1 MPKSSVVPYVP
12 YEASEK
18 KAAAFLRK
26 YHPLG
31 DVPVPIEEIFE
42 LELGMALD
50 LHEGLYA
57 THGLNAALQ
66 DGLKGM
72 WVDGETW
79 EKKPFKLR
87 FTLAQ
92 KIGHLVLHKDFF
104 EGLSYESPLELAR
117 QLGKLTQTEIDS
129 LEIQACNFAEQI
141 LVPKRRLMAL
151 ISPHMYKLFKAGID
165 LTDKKNTEKA
175 RAHIGNAIH
184 REFEV
189 SKIVVAKRL
198 EYLKVL

>member
-1 MPKSSVVPYVP
+1 MPKDSVVPYVP

-31 DVPVPIEEIFE
+31 NLPVPIEEIFE

-50 LHEGLYA
+50 LHEDLYA
-57 THGLNAALQ
+57 THALYAALQ
-66 DGLKGM
+66 DGVKGI
-72 WVDGETW
+72 WVDRETW
-79 EKKPFKLR
+79 DKKHFKLR

-92 KIGHLVLHKDFF
+92 KIGHLMLHKDFF

-117 QLGKLTQTEIDS
+117 QLGKLTQAEIERF
-129 LEIQACNFAEQI
+129 EIQACNFAEQI
-141 LVPKRRLMAL
+141 LVPKRRLKEL
-151 ISPHMYKLFKAGID
+151 ISPHMYKLFKAGTD
-165 LTDKKNTEKA
+165 LTDKKIAERA
-175 RAHIGNAIH
+175 RGHIGNAVH

>member
-1 MPKSSVVPYVP
+1 MPRRSIVPFIP
-12 YEASEK
+12 YEESEK

-31 DVPVPIEEIFE
+31 DLPVPIEEIFE

-57 THGLNAALQ
+57 THGLYAALQ
-66 DGLKGM
+66 DGLKGI
-72 WVDGETW
+72 WVDRETW

-92 KIGHLVLHKDFF
+92 KIGHMVLHKNFF

-117 QLGKLTQTEIDS
+117 QLGKLTKTEIDS
-129 LEIQACNFAEQI
+129 FEIQACNFAGQI
-141 LVPKRRLMAL
+141 LVPKRRLKEL
-151 ISPHMYKLFKAGID
+151 ISPHMYKLFKAKID
-165 LTDKKNTEKA
+165 LTDKKSAEKA
-175 RAHIGNAIH
+175 RGHIGNAVH